1 MESTDMDIPVYL
13 FTGFMDSGK
22 TSMITETLLENDFG
36 TGNKNLIIA
45 CEDGDEEYDEEKLA
59 KINTIVVG
67 VESEEK
73 FTAEFLNECNAEFE
87 PDQVFIEYNG
97 TWEAAL
103 IMEMDLPKGW
113 QIVQQL
119 TTVDASTYEMYLN
132 NMRPM
137 MMEQVF
143 NTDVVIFNR
152 CNDDTPK
159 GKFRRTIKAVNR
171 KAQIVYEREDG
182 TIDENDMEELP
193 YDLNQ
198 DIIHITDED
207 YGIFY
212 LDVQDNPKKYE
223 GKKIRF
229 LGLVYRPE
237 KMGKKPIFVP
247 GRFAMTCCAEDIQFI
262 GFKCKYD
269 QATTIP
275 HKSWVDVTA
284 ELHYEFAKEY
294 RGKGPVL
301 YAIDVKKVDAP
312 EEELV
317 YFS

>member
-1 MESTDMDIPVYL
+1 MDVPVYL

-22 TSMITETLLENDFG
+22 TSLITQTLIENDFG
-36 TGNKNLIIA
+36 VGARTLIIA
-45 CEDGDEEYDEEKLA
+45 CEDGDEEYDEVKLA
-59 KINTIVVG
+59 EQKATVIG
-67 VESEEK
+67 VDSEEE
-73 FTAEFLNECNAEFE
+73 FTADFLKDCDATMK

-97 TWEAAL
+97 TWEGAKIL
-103 IMEMDLPKGW
+103 EMDLPKDW
-113 QIVQQL
+113 QIVQVL

-132 NMRPM
+132 NMRSM

-143 NTDVVIFNR
+143 ASDVVIFNR
-152 CNDDTPK
+152 CSDDTPK
-159 GKFRRTIKAVNR
+159 GKFRRTIKALNR

-198 DIIHITDED
+198 DVIEITDAD

-212 LDVQDNPKKYE
+212 LDVQENPKKYE
-223 GKKIRF
+223 GKTIQF
-229 LGLVYRPE
+229 LALVYRPD
-237 KMGKKPIFVP
+237 KFGKKPMMIP

-262 GFKCKYD
+262 GLKCKYD
-269 QATTIP
+269 GAEQIP
-275 HKSWVDVTA
+275 HKSWVNLTA

-301 YAIDVKKVDAP
+301 YAKKVEKTAAP
-312 EEELV
+312 MEELV
-317 YFS
+317 YFT